1 MKTAMYKEIE
11 KSESFKLFMPYRPWT
26 SLSNWWANIKW
37 FLRSFKLAAQR
48 VKRGYCDVDLMDF
61 GDYMIRMAAL
71 GLEDFA
77 NKTWS
82 YPGPGYGGVDEDDD
96 ERAFKIW
103 KAEISRASMNL
114 FQSMEELEEFNYKV
128 PEAPECDLHI
138 IDNKIVDKVV
148 NNEDEWRAYFKE
160 REKISEDRYKHLND
174 AMDWLKEHIL
184 EIWC

>member
-1 MKTAMYKEIE
+1 
-11 KSESFKLFMPYRPWT
+11 
-26 SLSNWWANIKW
+26 
-37 FLRSFKLAAQR
+37 
-48 VKRGYCDVDLMDF
+48 
-61 GDYMIRMAAL
+61 
-71 GLEDFA
+71 
-77 NKTWS
+77 
-82 YPGPGYGGVDEDDD
+82 
-96 ERAFKIW
+96 
-103 KAEISRASMNL
+103 MNL